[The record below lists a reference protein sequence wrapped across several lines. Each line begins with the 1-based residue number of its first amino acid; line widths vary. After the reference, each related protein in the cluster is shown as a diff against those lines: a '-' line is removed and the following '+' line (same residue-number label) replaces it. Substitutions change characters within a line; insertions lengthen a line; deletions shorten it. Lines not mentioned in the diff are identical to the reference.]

1 MPRDVAEHPPLHNP
15 PSRRAT
21 PPQLGGRRPRPARK
35 RPAPRAHPIRHRI
48 AGGILLAKPWTVATA
63 AILAH
68 LRRLHRQIRR
78 DRGAATARRVINALI
93 HRIVARI
100 PVDLRGSP
108 TYLLVQLGIEVS
120 DRAAREA
127 VRILASLSV
136 IVRLGAEHST
146 SRIRLLAAHR
156 AAVARAEVGRI
167 TPAIFA
173 PDAELLGRDPVQ
185 LWLPLV
191 NQPRIEGSAADSNR
205 PDAVEERAHTGSL
218 ELPMLSAWLRS
229 LPQRP
234 RIQQAAQLLARV
246 GDRVAPG
253 LQPCSIAHAR
263 SLLLAAGDA
272 SDHRTCAAVAR
283 ALGWLRDHGHLET
296 RAGDVVPAAETHPDV
311 VLMGVDAPAETRAAS
326 GRMQAYLHRLGVH
339 RPDLLGHAEARKL
352 AASIWWHRQ
361 HAETRLGL
369 QDRRVL
375 ATGRACPGAMY
386 AKAIAAAPK
395 HLLETAWY
403 CRRDGFS
410 ATMRRRS
417 GEHSRVTTVSPGD
430 ALYDLGGDGVTVRC
444 GSPAGPVLS
453 RGGEPERPRHD
464 RHRGGPAGPG
474 CRRDGH
480 ASAQLDG
487 AGAQGR
493 VLAAVSAPSA
503 RQAGRPGRHPRSPH
517 QASRPAAEDP
527 R

>member
-1 MPRDVAEHPPLHNP
+1 MFTRAVAHRGREPVSPAVPGGLEEVLRRGGDRLGVHGPRAGATGREHPAVLQSKAGLGVLAVPPDRGGELAGLGVSEQVRAVDPEPVQVGLHSP
-15 PSRRAT
+15 RGRPGLCGRID
-21 PPQLGGRRPRPARK
+21 PHQHDVGVGLGGRNDV
-35 RPAPRAHPIRHRI
+35 
-48 AGGILLAKPWTVATA
+48 GVG
-63 AILAH
+63 
-68 LRRLHRQIRR
+68 
-78 DRGAATARRVINALI
+78 
-93 HRIVARI
+93 
-100 PVDLRGSP
+100 
-108 TYLLVQLGIEVS
+108 LG
-120 DRAAREA
+120 D
-127 VRILASLSV
+127 
-136 IVRLGAEHST
+136 
-146 SRIRLLAAHR
+146 
-156 AAVARAEVGRI
+156 
-167 TPAIFA
+167 
-173 PDAELLGRDPVQ
+173 
-185 LWLPLV
+185 
-191 NQPRIEGSAADSNR
+191 
-205 PDAVEERAHTGSL
+205 
-218 ELPMLSAWLRS
+218 
-229 LPQRP
+229 
-234 RIQQAAQLLARV
+234 
-246 GDRVAPG
+246 
-253 LQPCSIAHAR
+253 
-263 SLLLAAGDA
+263 
-272 SDHRTCAAVAR
+272 RTCAAVAR
-283 ALGWLRDHGHLET
+283 AIGWLRDHGHLET

-386 AKAIAAAPK
+386 AKAIAATPK

-410 ATMRRRS
+410 ATVRHRA
-417 GEHSRVTTVSPGD
+417 GEHSRATTVSPGD
-430 ALYDLGGDGVTVRC
+430 ALYNLGGDGVTVRC
-444 GSPAGPVLS
+444 GSPAGPVPS

-474 CRRDGH
+474 RRRDGH

-493 VLAAVSAPSA
+493 VLAAVPAPSA

-517 QASRPAAEDP
+517 QAARPAAEDP